1 MAGRRNRGG
10 LFASGSPA
18 SGAAQYLRRKFF
30 TTTQLASRWKVSS
43 VTVIRL
49 IEEGQL
55 KGLKIRRMYRV
66 SVESVESYERK
77 VSF

>member
-1 MAGRRNRGG
+1 VNTKNKGI
-10 LFASGSPA
+10 ASIRIAPKGA
-18 SGAAQYLRRKFF
+18 VAAQLKKRFF
-30 TTTQLASRWKVSS
+30 TTTQVAARWKVSS
-43 VTVIRL
+43 ITVIRL

-66 SVESVESYERK
+66 DMESVESYEKK